1 MPFAALIPL
10 AIAAFS
16 AIKGGIDK
24 RKAQKERER
33 LANERPQIGNSE
45 ALDEQLALARSELS
59 RGINTPGQV
68 AAQQMAD
75 GQFSASLQAL
85 LQGGGNANNVADL
98 YGDANTGRMQLAI
111 ASDNIRRQNIMN
123 LMNAGN
129 QSENFRQ
136 QQWQA
141 NVFAPWADNTQAA
154 AASYQA
160 ANQQMMSGLANAG
173 SIGAN
178 WLGSIENANAYN
190 NYFGNIP
197 RSQYSY
203 QSVGSMPSLYSGSG
217 MSSMAPTRL
226 SGFDWNAINH

>member
-10 AIAAFS
+10 AIAAYG
-16 AIKGGIDK
+16 AISGAVKAK
-24 RKAQKERER
+24 KAQKEREK
-33 LANERPQIGNSE
+33 LANERPVIGDSKVLN
-45 ALDEQLALARSELS
+45 EQLALARSELS
-59 RGINTPGQV
+59 RGNNTPGQV
-68 AAQQMAD
+68 AAEKMMD
-75 GQFSASLQAL
+75 SNFSASLQAL

-98 YGDANTGRMQLAI
+98 YGDAVTGRMQLAM

-141 NVFAPWADNTQAA
+141 NRFAPWADASQAA

-160 ANQQMMSGLANAG
+160 ANQQMMAGLSSAA

-178 WLGSIENANAYN
+178 WASQIENGNGYN
-190 NYFGNIP
+190 NYFGKN
-197 RSQYSY
+197 SKK
-203 QSVGSMPSLYSGSG
+203 
-217 MSSMAPTRL
+217 
-226 SGFDWNAINH
+226 